1 MKLLHNK
8 LIYKQLTVVT
18 NFWNYY
24 PTGKQME
31 ENGLEWCCPNCNK
44 KKEGEGKEREREAR
58 KQSRAVKEK
67 DVKKSVA
74 KETHHK
80 DTQKEIQKDTQKDP
94 KELTNTEEIV
104 TSSVQKQQ
112 AR

>member
-1 MKLLHNK
+1 M
-8 LIYKQLTVVT
+8 VT
-18 NFWNYY
+18 NCWNYY
-24 PTGKQME
+24 AGKQME

-44 KKEGEGKEREREAR
+44 KKEGEGKEHEAK

-74 KETHHK
+74 KGSHHK
-80 DTQKEIQKDTQKDP
+80 DVQKESQKETQKDP
-94 KELTNTEEIV
+94 KELANTEEIV
-104 TSSVQKQQ
+104 TSTAQKQ

>member
-1 MKLLHNK
+1 
-8 LIYKQLTVVT
+8 
-18 NFWNYY
+18 
-24 PTGKQME
+24 ME

-44 KKEGEGKEREREAR
+44 KKEGEVKDREREAR

-67 DVKKSVA
+67 DVKKLVA
-74 KETHHK
+74 KEAHHK
-80 DTQKEIQKDTQKDP
+80 DMQKESQTEMQKDP
-94 KELTNTEEIV
+94 KEHTSTEETV